1 MPLCLLRMIR
11 VCPTG
16 SVERA
21 LQPKIESPPQTPKMC
36 VCIEGRTVVLSGP
49 LSSRRASNNTERL
62 FCIKMWYEKSPAD
75 ATILFR
81 IVTNP
86 TGI

>member
-1 MPLCLLRMIR
+1 MPLCLLKMIR

-49 LSSRRASNNTERL
+49 QFRL
-62 FCIKMWYEKSPAD
+62 VVRLIIPSA
-75 ATILFR
+75 L
-81 IVTNP
+81 
-86 TGI
+86 